1 MGSLQKDNALNLAT
15 VWESV
20 ADAIPAEAALAHGG
34 RSVTW
39 GQFDE
44 RAARLAAAFT
54 AAGLGPGA
62 KIAIDLYNGTE
73 WLESFYAAI
82 KVRAIPA
89 NVNYRYLD
97 RELVHILSDS
107 DAEALVFHASFAER
121 ILSLRPHLAKVRC
134 YVQVQDDGAATAV
147 PAGVDDYE
155 QLIAAHAPAVRIDRS
170 FDDQYL
176 SYTGGTTGLPKG
188 VMVSLGASV
197 QSMVHTC
204 ALLGVPPELSLR
216 HGAAARQLAD
226 SGARPVAIPASPLMH
241 STGLGW
247 TALPTLAFGGQVVT
261 LGSKSFDAHELLS
274 AIESHDANMI
284 AIVGDAFARPIAR
297 ALEER
302 AAQGNPYRLDSL
314 KQISSAG
321 VAFSADTKDA
331 LFRYIPQVMVFD
343 ACGASEG
350 IAYGYRQYRK
360 GDATTSANFMPA
372 PGLQLLADDGSVLPS
387 TPGQVGLLANI
398 SQAVGY
404 YKDPEKTARTYR
416 MINGVRYAVPGD
428 YGRLE
433 ADGSFTLL
441 GRSSNTINTG
451 GEKVHPEE
459 VEDILKS
466 VAGVDDCLVFG
477 TPDERFGQQVTAIV
491 QLRPGATIDEPGLVA
506 AVRERLAH
514 YKAPKK
520 LLLCDRVPRAPNGK
534 PDYVRAREMVLQSL
548 VGKTSETDR

>member
-1 MGSLQKDNALNLAT
+1 MVVVSVNNALNLAT
-15 VWESV
+15 VWEAV
-20 ADAIPAEAALAHGG
+20 ADAIPAEAALAHGEH
-34 RSVTW
+34 SVTW
-39 GQFDE
+39 AAFDE
-44 RAARLAAAFT
+44 RAARLAAAFN
-54 AAGLGPGA
+54 AAGLGPGS
-62 KIAIDLYNGTE
+62 KIAIDLYNCTE

-82 KVRAIPA
+82 KIRAIPA

-107 DAEALVFHASFAER
+107 DAEALVFHASFSER
-121 ILSLRPHLAKVRC
+121 IMNLRAQLPKVRF
-134 YVQVQDDGAATAV
+134 YVQVQDDGAAIAV
-147 PAGVDDYE
+147 PADVADYE
-155 QLIAAHAPAVRIDRS
+155 QLIAAHAPAPRIERS

-188 VMVSLGASV
+188 VMVSLGAGV
-197 QSMVHTC
+197 QGMVHTC
-204 ALLGVPPELSLR
+204 ALLGVPAELSLR
-216 HGAAARQLAD
+216 HADAAKHLAD
-226 SGARPVAIPASPLMH
+226 SGKRPVAIPASPLMH

-247 TALPTLAFGGQVVT
+247 TALPTLTFGGQVVT
-261 LGSKSFDAHELLS
+261 LRSKSFDAHELLS
-274 AIESHDANMI
+274 AIERHRASMI

-302 AAQGNPYRLDSL
+302 VAAGRQYALSTL
-314 KQISSAG
+314 QQISSAG

-331 LFRYIPQVMVFD
+331 LFRHIPKVMVFD

-360 GDATTSANFMPA
+360 GDTTTSANFMPA
-372 PGLQLLADDGSVLPS
+372 PGLVLLGEDGSVLPS
-387 TPGQVGLLANI
+387 TPGQVGLLANVA
-398 SQAVGY
+398 QAVGY
-404 YKDPEKTARTYR
+404 YKDAEKTARTYR

-491 QLRPGATIDEPGLVA
+491 QLRPGASIDEQGLIA

-520 LLLCDRVPRAPNGK
+520 LLLCERVPRAPNGK
-534 PDYVRAREMVLQSL
+534 PDYVLAREMVL
-548 VGKTSETDR
+548 GKPTAK